1 MAKTLFEKVWD
12 NHVVREVLGEPALL
26 YIDLHLVHE
35 VTSPQAFDSLRLA
48 DTPVRRPDLT
58 VSTIDHGVP
67 TADRALGIKDPL
79 SKKQIDTLISNCEEN
94 DILLFGIDDPRQ
106 GIVHVIGPEQ
116 GITQPGMT
124 IVCGDSHT
132 ATHGAFGALA
142 FGIGTSEVEHVLA
155 TQSLPQS
162 KPKAMAITVDG
173 ELGRGVTAK
182 DIILEVLRQL
192 TVKGGVGK
200 VMEYAGEGVATLT
213 VPERATITNM
223 GAELGATTSIFPS
236 DENTR
241 RYRLGQA
248 VRKLSAPQ
256 SSHALLQEIA
266 LPFLRQLVAKT
277 GENAHLAVNI
287 GDVALVIADIESTEA
302 LRVVSEVGRQERL
315 YCTAVGKC
323 LLAFGNGTI
332 PDKLPRLTQ
341 HTITEQLQLENHLEK
356 IRKQGYAIDDEEKT
370 IGIRCLAAPVYDAT
384 EKAIASIGIS
394 GPASRLTMDKLYPLT
409 EIIMQEASAFSGI
422 LGH

>member
-1 MAKTLFEKVWD
+1 MSEIQSLARGLRIINLLANRSNAVSVTEVATQLEIDKSSASRLIKTLV
-12 NHVVREVLGEPALL
+12 NYG
-26 YIDLHLVHE
+26 
-35 VTSPQAFDSLRLA
+35 
-48 DTPVRRPDLT
+48 
-58 VSTIDHGVP
+58 
-67 TADRALGIKDPL
+67 
-79 SKKQIDTLISNCEEN
+79 
-94 DILLFGIDDPRQ
+94 
-106 GIVHVIGPEQ
+106 
-116 GITQPGMT
+116 
-124 IVCGDSHT
+124 
-132 ATHGAFGALA
+132 
-142 FGIGTSEVEHVLA
+142 
-155 TQSLPQS
+155 
-162 KPKAMAITVDG
+162 
-173 ELGRGVTAK
+173 
-182 DIILEVLRQL
+182 
-192 TVKGGVGK
+192 
-200 VMEYAGEGVATLT
+200 YA
-213 VPERATITNM
+213 ER
-223 GAELGATTSIFPS
+223 